1 MFLERADWWLC
12 SDRFTVADIAL
23 TILLERLSSIGM
35 DSLFWTK
42 GKRPNVERYYER
54 VKKRDSYKQ
63 TIPSK
68 LFFFKML
75 FGQSPVLIGVSVV
88 TILSLI
94 IGGVF
99 VAKRYVV

>member
-1 MFLERADWWLC
+1 MC

-23 TILLERLSSIGM
+23 TILLERLNGIGM
-35 DSLFWTK
+35 DQRFWAA
-42 GKRPNVERYYER
+42 GKRPNIERYYEK

-68 LFFFKML
+68 MYFVKMI
-75 FGQSPVLIGVSVV
+75 FGQSPVLIGVSFV

-99 VAKRYVV
+99 VVKKFII

>member
-1 MFLERADWWLC
+1 MC

-23 TILLERLSSIGM
+23 TILLERLNGIGM
-35 DSLFWTK
+35 DQRFWLN
-42 GKRPNVERYYER
+42 GKRPNIEHYYEK

-68 LFFFKML
+68 MYFIKMI

-88 TILSLI
+88 TLLSLI
-94 IGGVF
+94 VGGAF
-99 VAKRYVV
+99 VIKKFVL